1 MKDFKQ
7 LEDELLEEVNGGG
20 TSAKEAQF
28 FINYV
33 LYDQRNLLGIDLKYN
48 IMTIFSKLS
57 KNEQINLLHVI
68 ETLISK
74 DNPTKDKLLELQN
87 ELRRILSTINL

>member
-7 LEDELLEEVNGGG
+7 LEDELLEEVNGG

-28 FINYV
+28 FINYI

-68 ETLISK
+68 EALVSK